1 MAPCIIAV
9 AGKGGVGKTSI
20 AAAIV
25 AHLMCTHPESRIL
38 AIDAD
43 PAVGLETSLGVSV
56 HLTVDDI
63 RKEIA
68 QAGEGD
74 REKRRA
80 IELLG
85 ESRYRLLDAIAEEE
99 GFAFLAIGRP
109 EAAGCYCSVN
119 TYLRQ
124 VISAWAD
131 GFDYVVIDG
140 EAGVEQINRRVMEK
154 VTHLILVSDPSRK
167 GTQVIETVKKVAD
180 ELTMYRRCGAIIN
193 RMNDESLGQYL
204 QLGDIP
210 LLCTIPDDPALALS
224 DVQGRSVL
232 ELPEDGILAQG
243 VCKALQALEIE

>member
-25 AHLMCTHPESRIL
+25 AYLMRAHPSSRIL

-68 QAGEGD
+68 KAGEGD

-167 GTQVIETVKKVAD
+167 GTQVIQTVKKAAD

-193 RMNDESLGQYL
+193 RMNDESLRQYL

-210 LLCTIPDDPALALS
+210 LLCTIPDDPALALA

-232 ELPEDGILAQG
+232 ELPEDGILARG
-243 VCKALQALEIE
+243 IRDALQSLGIE

>member
-1 MAPCIIAV
+1 MNQAIIAV

-25 AHLMCTHPESRIL
+25 AQLVRDHPQAKIL

-43 PAVGLETSLGVSV
+43 PAVGLETSLGVKA

-68 QAGEGD
+68 AAGEGD
-74 REKRRA
+74 REKKRA

-85 ESRYRLLDAIAEEE
+85 ESRYRLLDAMVETA

-124 VISAWAD
+124 VISAWA
-131 GFDYVVIDG
+131 GSFDYVVIDG
-140 EAGVEQINRRVMEK
+140 EAGVEQVNRRVMER
-154 VTHLILVSDPSRK
+154 VTHLLLVSDPSRK
-167 GTQVIETVKKVAD
+167 GTQVIQTVKQVAD
-180 ELTMYRRCGAIIN
+180 ELTMYQHCGAIIN

-210 LLCTIPDDPALALS
+210 LLSCIPDDPQLALA

-232 ELPEDGILAQG
+232 ELPGDGILATG
-243 VCKALQALEIE
+243 VRRALSAIGIQ

>member
-25 AHLMCTHPESRIL
+25 AHLMRAHPESRIL

-124 VISAWAD
+124 AISAWAD

-140 EAGVEQINRRVMEK
+140 EAGVEQINRRVMET

-180 ELTMYRRCGAIIN
+180 ELTMYHRCGAIIN
-193 RMNDESLGQYL
+193 RMNDESLRQYL

-210 LLCTIPDDPALALS
+210 LLCTIPDDPALALA

>member
-1 MAPCIIAV
+1 MAPCSIAV

-25 AHLMCTHPESRIL
+25 AYLMRAHPSSRIL

-68 QAGEGD
+68 SAGEGD

-99 GFAFLAIGRP
+99 GFAFLASRRP
-109 EAAGCYCSVN
+109 PGATAASIL
-119 TYLRQ
+119 T
-124 VISAWAD
+124 SARSSAPGPTGSTMWSSTARRAWNRST
-131 GFDYVVIDG
+131 
-140 EAGVEQINRRVMEK
+140 AG
-154 VTHLILVSDPSRK
+154 
-167 GTQVIETVKKVAD
+167 
-180 ELTMYRRCGAIIN
+180 
-193 RMNDESLGQYL
+193 
-204 QLGDIP
+204 
-210 LLCTIPDDPALALS
+210 
-224 DVQGRSVL
+224 
-232 ELPEDGILAQG
+232 
-243 VCKALQALEIE
+243 